1 MGQMKT
7 MRNNE
12 QFAQSFSNLA
22 QMAGQ
27 QMGNFD
33 AVKMSEQMDMFNTKM
48 DEVMINNKMITE
60 VMSTNDVQHDAM
72 VQDMKNVL
80 QQ

>member
-60 VMSTNDVQHDAM
+60 VMSTNDVQHDSM
-72 VQDMKNVL
+72 V
-80 QQ
+80 

>member
-12 QFAQSFSNLA
+12 QFAHSFSNLA